1 MSWIT
6 KALTSS
12 IGRKIIMSATGLFL
26 CTFLVVH
33 LVGNLQLFKHDQGAA
48 FNTYSHFM
56 GTNPIIRTI
65 EWGLVLGFGFHIFEA
80 FALTRRNKAAR
91 GTQGYVSNHSEQN
104 SEWTSRNMGILGSII
119 LIFLIVHL
127 YNFFWRAR
135 FAGDLPR
142 MGGADPLTSD
152 YDNLYLAV
160 VSSFHIWWY
169 VLLYV
174 AAQISLGYHL
184 WHGFRSGFQTLGLNH
199 RKYTPLIKYVGYGF
213 AVVVSAGFASM
224 PLYFFL
230 FTDAQGEMAANAP
243 AFLHTVAAAF

>member
-1 MSWIT
+1 MSI
-6 KALTSS
+6 S
-12 IGRKIIMSATGLFL
+12 GLFL

-33 LVGNLQLFKHDQGAA
+33 VVGNLQLFKHDQGAA
-48 FNTYSHFM
+48 FNAYSHFM

-65 EWGLVLGFGFHIFEA
+65 EWVLVLGFGFHIYEA
-80 FALTRRNKAAR
+80 FALVRRNKAAR
-91 GTQGYVSNHSEQN
+91 GHGYAQWKAEQN
-104 SEWTSRNMGILGSII
+104 SEWTSRNMGLLGTII

-135 FAGDLPR
+135 FGGLEKIGGDNPEI
-142 MGGADPLTSD
+142 SD

-199 RKYTPLIKYVGYGF
+199 RKYMPVIKYAGYVF
-213 AVVVSAGFASM
+213 SVVVSAAFASM
-224 PLYFFL
+224 PLYFYL
-230 FTDAQGEMAANAP
+230 FTNEQGELAANAP
-243 AFLHTVAAAF
+243 SLIHAVTSAF

>member
-1 MSWIT
+1 MSWISKT
-6 KALTSS
+6 LTSS
-12 IGRKIIMSATGLFL
+12 IGRKIIMSLTGLFL

-33 LVGNLQLFKHDQGAA
+33 LVGNLQLFKHDQGVA

-56 GTNPIIRTI
+56 GTNPVIRTI

-80 FALTRRNKAAR
+80 FALTRRNKSAR
-91 GTQGYVSNHSEQN
+91 GHGYAQWHAEQN

-135 FAGDLPR
+135 F
-142 MGGADPLTSD
+142 GGLEKIGGENVETRNL
-152 YDNLYLAV
+152 DNLYVAV
-160 VSSFHIWWY
+160 VSSFHVWWY

-199 RKYTPLIKYVGYGF
+199 RKYTPVIKYVGYGF
-213 AVVVSAGFASM
+213 AIIVSATFAAM

-230 FTDAQGEMAANAP
+230 FTNEQGELAANVP
-243 AFLHTVAAAF
+243 AFLHTVASVF

>member
-6 KALTSS
+6 KTFTSS
-12 IGRKIIMSATGLFL
+12 IGRKIVMSLTGLFL

-48 FNTYSHFM
+48 FNVYSHFM
-56 GTNPIIRTI
+56 GTNPVIRTI
-65 EWGLVLGFGFHIFEA
+65 EWGLVLGFGFHIYEA
-80 FALTRRNKAAR
+80 WALYSRNKAAR
-91 GTQGYVSNHSEQN
+91 GHGYAQWKAQQN
-104 SEWTSRNMGILGSII
+104 SEWTSRNMSLLGTII

-135 FAGDLPR
+135 FGGLPKIGGDNAEVRDL
-142 MGGADPLTSD
+142 
-152 YDNLYLAV
+152 DNLYLAV
-160 VSSFHIWWY
+160 VDSFHVWWY

-174 AAQISLGYHL
+174 LAQVSLGYHL

-199 RKYTPLIKYVGYGF
+199 RKYTPAIKYFGYAF
-213 AVVVSAGFASM
+213 AVLVSAGFAAM

-230 FTDAQGEMAANAP
+230 FTDAQGELANNAP
-243 AFLHTVAAAF
+243 SIIQSVAAAF

>member
-1 MSWIT
+1 MS
-6 KALTSS
+6 L
-12 IGRKIIMSATGLFL
+12 TGLFL

-56 GTNPIIRTI
+56 GTNPVIRTI

-80 FALTRRNKAAR
+80 FSLSRHNKAAR
-91 GTQGYVSNHSEQN
+91 SKGYVSNHSEQN

-127 YNFFWRAR
+127 SNFFWRAR
-135 FAGDLPR
+135 FGGLDKIGGEKVDIRDL
-142 MGGADPLTSD
+142 
-152 YDNLYLAV
+152 DNLYIAV
-160 VSSFHIWWY
+160 VSSFHVWWY

-199 RKYTPLIKYVGYGF
+199 RKYTPLIKYVGYAF
-213 AVVVSAGFASM
+213 AVVVSATFAAM
-224 PLYFFL
+224 PLYFYL
-230 FTDAQGEMAANAP
+230 FTDAQGELAANAP
-243 AFLHTVAAAF
+243 TLLHTVASIF

>member
-1 MSWIT
+1 M
-6 KALTSS
+6 
-12 IGRKIIMSATGLFL
+12 
-26 CTFLVVH
+26 VH
-33 LVGNLQLFKHDQGAA
+33 LVGNLQLFKHDDGAA

-65 EWGLVLGFGFHIFEA
+65 EWGLVLGFGFHIYEA
-80 FALTRRNKAAR
+80 LALTRRNKAAR
-91 GTQGYVSNHSEQN
+91 GAQGYVSNHSEQN
-104 SEWTSRNMGILGSII
+104 SEWTSRNMGILGTII

-135 FAGDLPR
+135 LPATCLDGR
-142 MGGADPLTSD
+142 RRPRNSD

-199 RKYTPLIKYVGYGF
+199 RKYTPAHQVRGLCICRGGIGGLCGH
-213 AVVVSAGFASM
+213 AA
-224 PLYFFL
+224 LL
-230 FTDAQGEMAANAP
+230 FPVHQRRRANWLP
-243 AFLHTVAAAF
+243 TLRVAASVASVF

>member
-1 MSWIT
+1 MS
-6 KALTSS
+6 L
-12 IGRKIIMSATGLFL
+12 TGLFL

-33 LVGNLQLFKHDQGAA
+33 LVGNLQLFKHDQGVA

-56 GTNPIIRTI
+56 GTNPVIRTI

-80 FALTRRNKAAR
+80 ITLSRHNKAAR
-91 GTQGYVSNHSEQN
+91 SQGYVSNHSEQN

-135 FAGDLPR
+135 FGGLDKIGGGNVDTRDL
-142 MGGADPLTSD
+142 
-152 YDNLYLAV
+152 DNLYLAV

-169 VLLYV
+169 VTLYV
-174 AAQISLGYHL
+174 AAQVSLGYHL

-199 RKYTPLIKYVGYGF
+199 RKYTPVIKYVGYAF
-213 AVVVSAGFASM
+213 AVVVSASFAAM

-230 FTDAQGEMAANAP
+230 FTNDQGELATNVP
-243 AFLHTVAAAF
+243 AFLHTVASAF

>member
-1 MSWIT
+1 MSWISKT
-6 KALTSS
+6 LTSS
-12 IGRKIIMSATGLFL
+12 IGRKIIMSLTGLFL
-26 CTFLVVH
+26 CTFLVVL

-56 GTNPIIRTI
+56 GTNPVIRTI

-80 FALTRRNKAAR
+80 IVLSRRNKAAR
-91 GTQGYVSNHSEQN
+91 GAQGYVSNHSEQN
-104 SEWTSRNMGILGSII
+104 SILGSII

-135 FAGDLPR
+135 FAGDLSQ
-142 MGGADPLTSD
+142 MGGANLETRD

-213 AVVVSAGFASM
+213 AVVVSAGFAAM
-224 PLYFFL
+224 PLYFYL
-230 FTDAQGEMAANAP
+230 FTNAQGELATSAP
-243 AFLHTVAAAF
+243 ALLQSVAFAF

>member
-6 KALTSS
+6 KTFTSS
-12 IGRKIIMSATGLFL
+12 IGRKIIMSLTGLFL

-33 LVGNLQLFKHDQGAA
+33 LIGNLQLFKHDQGAA

-56 GTNPIIRTI
+56 GTNPVIRTI

-80 FALTRRNKAAR
+80 WALTRRNKAAR
-91 GTQGYVSNHSEQN
+91 TQGYAQWHAEKN
-104 SEWTSRNMGILGSII
+104 SEWTSRNMGILGTII
-119 LIFLIVHL
+119 LIFLLVHL

-135 FAGDLPR
+135 FGGLPKV
-142 MGGADPLTSD
+142 GGANPEVRDL
-152 YDNLYLAV
+152 DNLYLAV
-160 VSSFHIWWY
+160 VDSFHVWWY

-174 AAQISLGYHL
+174 LAQISLGYHL

-199 RKYTPLIKYVGYGF
+199 RKYTPLIKYVGYAF

-230 FTDAQGEMAANAP
+230 FTNPQGEIAANAP
-243 AFLHTVAAAF
+243 SLLHTIASAF

>member
-1 MSWIT
+1 MSV
-6 KALTSS
+6 
-12 IGRKIIMSATGLFL
+12 TGLFL

-65 EWGLVLGFGFHIFEA
+65 EWGLVLGFGFHIYEA
-80 FALTRRNKAAR
+80 FALSRRNKTAR
-91 GTQGYVSNHSEQN
+91 GQGYVTNHSEQN
-104 SEWTSRNMGILGSII
+104 SEWTSRNMGILGTII
-119 LIFLIVHL
+119 LIFLLVHL

-135 FAGDLPR
+135 FGGLDKIGGENLETRDL
-142 MGGADPLTSD
+142 
-152 YDNLYLAV
+152 DNLYLAV

-199 RKYTPLIKYVGYGF
+199 RKYTPVIKWAGYAF

-230 FTDAQGEMAANAP
+230 FTDNQGELASGAP
-243 AFLHTVAAAF
+243 AFLQSVASIF

>member
-1 MSWIT
+1 MS
-6 KALTSS
+6 L
-12 IGRKIIMSATGLFL
+12 TGLFL

-48 FNTYSHFM
+48 FNAYSHFM

-65 EWGLVLGFGFHIFEA
+65 EWGLVLGFVFHIYEA
-80 FALTRRNKAAR
+80 YVLAARNKAAR
-91 GTQGYVSNHSEQN
+91 GHGYAQWKAEQN
-104 SEWTSRNMGILGSII
+104 SEWTSRNMALLGTII

-135 FAGDLPR
+135 FAGDLPKI
-142 MGGADPLTSD
+142 GGADPLTRD

-160 VSSFHIWWY
+160 VSSFQIWWY
-169 VLLYV
+169 VALYV

-199 RKYTPLIKYVGYGF
+199 RKYMPVIKYAGYVF
-213 AVVVSAGFASM
+213 SVVVSAGFASM
-224 PLYFFL
+224 PLYFFF
-230 FTDAQGEMAANAP
+230 FTNEQGELAANASSLIHVVTS
-243 AFLHTVAAAF
+243 AF

>member
-6 KALTSS
+6 KTLTSS
-12 IGRKIIMSATGLFL
+12 IGRKLIMSITGLFL

-33 LVGNLQLFKHDQGAA
+33 LVGNLQLFKHDGGAA
-48 FNTYSHFM
+48 FNAYSHFM

-65 EWGLVLGFGFHIFEA
+65 EWGLVLGFGFHIYEA
-80 FALTRRNKAAR
+80 WALYRRNKAAR
-91 GTQGYVSNHSEQN
+91 GQGYAQWKAEQN
-104 SEWTSRNMGILGSII
+104 SEWTSRNMSLLGTII

-135 FAGDLPR
+135 FAGDLPK
-142 MGGADPLTSD
+142 MGGADPLTRD

-160 VSSFHIWWY
+160 VSSFQIWWY
-169 VLLYV
+169 VALYV

-199 RKYTPLIKYVGYGF
+199 RKYMPLIKYAGYVF
-213 AVVVSAGFASM
+213 SVVVAAGFASM

-230 FTDAQGEMAANAP
+230 FTNERGDVVSNAP
-243 AFLHTVAAAF
+243 AFFQSVASAF

>member
-6 KALTSS
+6 KTLTSS
-12 IGRKIIMSATGLFL
+12 IGRKIIMSLTGLFL

-33 LVGNLQLFKHDQGAA
+33 LVGNLQLFKHDDGLA

-65 EWGLVLGFGFHIFEA
+65 EWGLVLGFGFHIYEA
-80 FALTRRNKAAR
+80 FALSRRNRAAR

-135 FAGDLPR
+135 FGGLPKVGGNDLESR
-142 MGGADPLTSD
+142 DL
-152 YDNLYLAV
+152 DNLYLAV
-160 VSSFHIWWY
+160 VDSFHVWWY

-199 RKYTPLIKYVGYGF
+199 RKYTPLIKYVGYAF
-213 AVVVSAGFASM
+213 AVVVAAAFASM
-224 PLYFFL
+224 PLYFYL
-230 FTDAQGEMAANAP
+230 FTNEQGDLKAAIASP
-243 AFLHTVAAAF
+243 IMHAVASAF

>member
-1 MSWIT
+1 
-6 KALTSS
+6 
-12 IGRKIIMSATGLFL
+12 
-26 CTFLVVH
+26 
-33 LVGNLQLFKHDQGAA
+33 
-48 FNTYSHFM
+48 M

-65 EWGLVLGFGFHIFEA
+65 EWGLVLGFGFHIYEA
-80 FALTRRNKAAR
+80 WALYRRNKAAR
-91 GTQGYVSNHSEQN
+91 GHGYVQWKAEQN
-104 SEWTSRNMGILGSII
+104 SEWTSRNMSLLGTII

-135 FAGDLPR
+135 FGGLPKVGGNDLETR
-142 MGGADPLTSD
+142 DL
-152 YDNLYLAV
+152 DNLYLAV
-160 VSSFHIWWY
+160 VDSFHVWWY

-199 RKYTPLIKYVGYGF
+199 RKYMPLIKYAGYVF

-230 FTDAQGEMAANAP
+230 FTNEQGELASHAP
-243 AFLHTVAAAF
+243 ALLQSVASAF